1 MQGVQKF
8 FAGQVWQSQY
18 GRPLRP
24 QRDVDLKNYLP
35 WKLWPSK
42 YSCCLI
48 VCIVLL
54 IVLITLLIVV
64 ITVLLIF
71 IFFVFLKGR
80 DFPPVAIGPHYLMS
94 SDCVAFLTKNKQVL
108 RGVGTLEDV
117 SISVWLRAYGV
128 VRWFPC
134 VRLPSRCTQS
144 PVFCS
149 FLPFSSFFFHCRYRN
164 TSNGFQ
170 TPKILG
176 VWKVWCRCLIYRSKQ
191 LH

>member
-1 MQGVQKF
+1 MLFDRVHRVVDRVDHLVDRGYHGV
-8 FAGQVWQSQY
+8 A
-18 GRPLRP
+18 
-24 QRDVDLKNYLP
+24 DL
-35 WKLWPSK
+35 
-42 YSCCLI
+42 
-48 VCIVLL
+48 
-54 IVLITLLIVV
+54 
-64 ITVLLIF
+64 

-128 VRWFPC
+128 VRWSHC

-149 FLPFSSFFFHCRYRN
+149 FLSLCHDCIPV
-164 TSNGFQ
+164 
-170 TPKILG
+170 L
-176 VWKVWCRCLIYRSKQ
+176 
-191 LH
+191 